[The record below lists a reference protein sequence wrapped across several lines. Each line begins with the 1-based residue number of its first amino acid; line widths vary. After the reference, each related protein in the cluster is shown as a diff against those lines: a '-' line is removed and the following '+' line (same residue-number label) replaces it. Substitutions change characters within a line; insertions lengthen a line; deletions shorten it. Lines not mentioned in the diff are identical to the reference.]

1 MNTQDDIMKAL
12 WDNENALEIAKLLQ
26 AIVMPAISKMPE
38 DQQIEA
44 RARFIIGESITVEMV
59 VKNNKQSNNKEEQ
72 K

>member
-44 RARFIIGESITVEMV
+44 RARFIIGDRITVEMV
-59 VKNNKQSNNKEEQ
+59 MKNNKQPNNKEEQ

>member
-1 MNTQDDIMKAL
+1 MNTQDDMKTL
-12 WDNENALEIAKLLQ
+12 WDNENALGIAKLLQ

-44 RARFIIGESITVEMV
+44 RARFIIGDRITVEMV
-59 VKNNKQSNNKEEQ
+59 MKNNKQSNNKEEQ

>member
-1 MNTQDDIMKAL
+1 MNTQDDIMKTL

-26 AIVMPAISKMPE
+26 EIVIPAISRMPE

-44 RARFIIGESITVEMV
+44 RARFIIGERITVEMV
-59 VKNNKQSNNKEEQ
+59 MKNNKQPNSKEEQ

>member
-12 WDNENALEIAKLLQ
+12 WDNENALGIAKLLQ
-26 AIVMPAISKMPE
+26 TIVMPAILKMPE

-44 RARFIIGESITVEMV
+44 RARFIIGERITVEMV
-59 VKNNKQSNNKEEQ
+59 MKNNKQSNSKEEQ

>member
-1 MNTQDDIMKAL
+1 MNTQDDIMKNL

-26 AIVMPAISKMPE
+26 AIVLPAISKMPE

-44 RARFIIGESITVEMV
+44 RARFIIGERITVEMV
-59 VKNNKQSNNKEEQ
+59 MKNNKQPNSKEEQ

>member
-1 MNTQDDIMKAL
+1 MNTQDDIMKTL

-38 DQQIEA
+38 EQQIEA
-44 RARFIIGESITVEMV
+44 RARFIIGERITVEMV
-59 VKNNKQSNNKEEQ
+59 MKNNKQSNSKEEQ

>member
-44 RARFIIGESITVEMV
+44 RARFIIGERITVEMV
-59 VKNNKQSNNKEEQ
+59 MKNNKQSNNKEEQ

>member
-1 MNTQDDIMKAL
+1 MNTQDDMKTL
-12 WDNENALEIAKLLQ
+12 WDNENALGIAKLLQ
-26 AIVMPAISKMPE
+26 AIVMPAILKMPE
-38 DQQIEA
+38 EQQIEA

>member
-44 RARFIIGESITVEMV
+44 RARFIIGDRITVEMV
-59 VKNNKQSNNKEEQ
+59 MKNNKQSNNKEEQ